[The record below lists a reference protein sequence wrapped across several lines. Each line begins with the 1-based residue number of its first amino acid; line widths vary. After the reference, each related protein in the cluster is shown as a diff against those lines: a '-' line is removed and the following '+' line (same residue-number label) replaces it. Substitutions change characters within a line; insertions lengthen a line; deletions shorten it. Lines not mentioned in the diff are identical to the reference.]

1 MAKDIIK
8 DEDSEL
14 AQDFNFFSLMK
25 FVFPSIFAFVFIA
38 LYQMVD
44 GFFIQEFVG
53 DLAIATVNLY
63 LPILYLFIALGVMLG
78 TGANAVIVKFV
89 GEGKLKEAGKAF
101 SNTLLFTLIIA
112 IVLTV
117 ICLVFAEP
125 IMRLCGATNGNIG
138 YLRPYYMIMTTFSIA
153 IMLSPNFSLKLTSK
167 IDLPTKSAGTLNLDP
182 RYEQYIQG
190 AKDAGLDVGVYFF
203 AQAINEQEAVEEAEF
218 VLQHLNGRELE
229 MPIVYDP
236 ETVLEDGARTTGVSR
251 EQFTKNAIAFCE
263 RIKEAGYQPMI
274 YCNMLWQAFELDMSE
289 LTEYPIWYADYEPYP
304 QTPYHFEIWQFT
316 QKGSVDGI
324 KGNVDINL
332 QLIESEK

>member
-1 MAKDIIK
+1 MASIGIMLAFLLAGCEQTEPVKALV
-8 DEDSEL
+8 DEVETQEEQQVAHLEEEEMTYSMLDLE
-14 AQDFNFFSLMK
+14 K
-25 FVFPSIFAFVFIA
+25 EWVF
-38 LYQMVD
+38 VD
-44 GFFIQEFVG
+44 GMGLEYEMVVDYKANLNTYSEKGYYYENKRPCYDGKGYTYRHGVDVSYYQEDIDWERVREDGIEF
-53 DLAIATVNLY
+53 AI
-63 LPILYLFIALGVMLG
+63 IRLGYRG
-78 TGANAVIVKFV
+78 YGA
-89 GEGKLKEAGKAF
+89 
-101 SNTLLFTLIIA
+101 
-112 IVLTV
+112 
-117 ICLVFAEP
+117 
-125 IMRLCGATNGNIG
+125 
-138 YLRPYYMIMTTFSIA
+138 
-153 IMLSPNFSLKLTSK
+153 
-167 IDLPTKSAGTLNLDP
+167 AGTLNLDP